1 MGTWVV
7 RGTQADGKTVKYF
20 DKLSYD
26 EAMRKRA
33 QFNQQGY
40 LIVAVMRDRRG
51 EMMNRG

>member
-33 QFNQQGY
+33 QFNSQGY
-40 LIVAVMRDRRG
+40 LIVAVMRDRRDQRMSG
-51 EMMNRG
+51 E